1 MRSLRSFL
9 LLALPVA
16 GLSALIVQSQG
27 CYNPEFASPG
37 FYCHPEDEPA
47 CPPGQECVGGRCIG
61 GTGGNTDMAG
71 GIVPKTGTYSG
82 PTLDP
87 GLGPTTVCSDDA
99 LEPNDSISSAVPIT
113 DSLMLVVD
121 GNTPKLQMLAICP
134 TGDNPKAS
142 GHDTDY
148 YQVIA
153 TQAVSALI
161 EVTYDVKYGDLDVGI
176 FRPDGSLVASD
187 GSAVSNACVAASLPA
202 GTYYIGVGGAN
213 NTAVN
218 RYDLRVRFYSTP
230 KSCGAP
236 ATPDMAQ

>member
-1 MRSLRSFL
+1 MRPLRSLL
-9 LLALPVA
+9 ILALPVV
-16 GLSALIVQSQG
+16 GLGALFVHTQG
-27 CYNPEFASPG
+27 CYNPEFGSPG
-37 FYCHPEDEPA
+37 FYCHVDDDPA
-47 CPPGQECVGGRCIG
+47 CPDGQSCINGRCIG
-61 GTGGNTDMAG
+61 GSGGNNDMSS

-87 GLGPTTVCSDDA
+87 GLTDESKCTDA
-99 LEPNDSISSAVPIT
+99 QLEPNDSISSAIPIT

-134 TGDNPKAS
+134 TGDNPKAN
-142 GHDTDY
+142 GHDVDY

-153 TQAVSALI
+153 SQAVSALVEI
-161 EVTYDVKYGDLDVGI
+161 TYDIKYGDLDVGI

-187 GSAVSNACVAASLPA
+187 GSAVSNGCVAASLPA

-213 NTAVN
+213 NTASN

-230 KSCGAP
+230 KTCGMT
-236 ATPDMAQ
+236 TPVDMAM